1 MEGIPNGRD
10 PKSLLFS
17 LLFLKQELGFSWRSR
32 VRMSSCRVEQA
43 TVGCPI
49 LVWVFILGR
58 LLVFICP
65 PSGPRWG
72 NQGWK
77 EKSEKS
83 L

>member
-1 MEGIPNGRD
+1 MEGTPNGRD

-32 VRMSSCRVEQA
+32 VSSHSVTKQA
-43 TVGCPI
+43 TVGCLI
-49 LVWVFILGR
+49 FIRVFILGW

-65 PSGPRWG
+65 PSGPWWG

-77 EKSEKS
+77 EKSEKPP
-83 L
+83 